1 MIIYPLSAANN
12 TDTVLNTDVYKRQ
25 VMNTAEMHTIEHLG
39 ATFLRNHPVYK
50 DKTIYFGPMGC
61 RTGFYMLL
69 AGDYTSVSYTHL
81 DVYKRQDLKCS
92 VETCCFHDGDCCCRN
107 DIMVGG
113 AKACS
118 CDETC
123 CENFEQQKEGS
134 ARNADGYPDRMTQI
148 DCEAVKCRY
157 NTNYKCQAAHV
168 DMRGCLLYTSR
179 CV

>member
-1 MIIYPLSAANN
+1 MRNALRYVAVRWRITDQPVLCAEKMRTHRAALPEKEVW
-12 TDTVLNTDVYKRQ
+12 TMT
-25 VMNTAEMHTIEHLG
+25 
-39 ATFLRNHPVYK
+39 
-50 DKTIYFGPMGC
+50 
-61 RTGFYMLL
+61 
-69 AGDYTSVSYTHL
+69 
-81 DVYKRQDLKCS
+81 DLKCS

-148 DCEAVKCRY
+148 DC
-157 NTNYKCQAAHV
+157 
-168 DMRGCLLYTSR
+168 
-179 CV
+179 

>member
-1 MIIYPLSAANN
+1 MRNALRYVAVRWRITDQPVLCAEKMRTHRAALPEKEVW
-12 TDTVLNTDVYKRQ
+12 TMT
-25 VMNTAEMHTIEHLG
+25 
-39 ATFLRNHPVYK
+39 
-50 DKTIYFGPMGC
+50 
-61 RTGFYMLL
+61 
-69 AGDYTSVSYTHL
+69 
-81 DVYKRQDLKCS
+81 DLKCS

-134 ARNADGYPDRMTQI
+134 ARNADGYSDRMTQI

-157 NTNYKCQAAHV
+157 NTNYKCQAEHV
-168 DMRGCLLYTSR
+168 DMRGSR
-179 CV
+179 AGDRRETACATFVER

>member
-1 MIIYPLSAANN
+1 M
-12 TDTVLNTDVYKRQ
+12 T
-25 VMNTAEMHTIEHLG
+25 
-39 ATFLRNHPVYK
+39 
-50 DKTIYFGPMGC
+50 
-61 RTGFYMLL
+61 
-69 AGDYTSVSYTHL
+69 
-81 DVYKRQDLKCS
+81 DLKCS

-157 NTNYKCQAAHV
+157 NTNYKCQAEHV
-168 DMRGCLLYTSR
+168 DMRGSRAGENGQEKSYRSSKKVDIVFLSLSDVNLFRIACLKSSATKPSFKF
-179 CV
+179 

>member
-1 MIIYPLSAANN
+1 MRNALRYVAVRWRITDQPVLCAEKMRTHRAALPEKEVW
-12 TDTVLNTDVYKRQ
+12 TMT
-25 VMNTAEMHTIEHLG
+25 
-39 ATFLRNHPVYK
+39 
-50 DKTIYFGPMGC
+50 
-61 RTGFYMLL
+61 
-69 AGDYTSVSYTHL
+69 
-81 DVYKRQDLKCS
+81 DLKCS

-157 NTNYKCQAAHV
+157 NTNYKCQAEHV
-168 DMRGCLLYTSR
+168 DMRGSRLRRSPLLRSPFLLIERRSLRTFPQADFCASTKAAHEKYE
-179 CV
+179 